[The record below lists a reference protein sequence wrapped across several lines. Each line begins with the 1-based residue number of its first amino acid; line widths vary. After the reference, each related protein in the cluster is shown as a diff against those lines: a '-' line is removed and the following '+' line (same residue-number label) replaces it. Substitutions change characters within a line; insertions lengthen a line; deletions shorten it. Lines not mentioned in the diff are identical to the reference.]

1 MIVNASLT
9 LYNTLPDGTYKRTY
23 LPAVFWRNVKAE
35 EIKKYGADNA
45 SSVSVMVFAD
55 QLHDYVKAELF
66 DGDGWTVDTK
76 HDTYVVKGE
85 CYTEISA
92 DSVSELYENNRE
104 VYKICAAVENLYG
117 SVDLWHVRFEG
128 K

>member
-45 SSVSVMVFAD
+45 SSVSVIVFAD